1 VKGPG
6 RTTED
11 THAKSLHC
19 GAAGASYPWDLSAK
33 EEVQATYGRVEE
45 NLTKAAPR
53 TSADS
58 LFPHESQADLVG
70 DFIRDE
76 EHGWLWGRHPEV
88 NARQATKIRAAIL
101 SRRNAFAYSVAELPG
116 YHGPEGPIHIHLDHR
131 RPIFTSKRKQ
141 SDAEKAI
148 QNEKCQELL
157 DNDIIEQAP
166 SSNYASPPVIV
177 AKKDADGQL
186 TDSLFSIDYRR
197 INDAT
202 TADLYPMP
210 LPEEIFREC
219 RGARVFSKLD
229 LRAGYHQVPLTESC
243 RNVTAFWWNNN
254 LWRYK
259 RLPFGLK
266 NAPAEFQK
274 RVDLHL
280 GQAGLLHCCR
290 AFMDDLIIFS
300 PDGDS
305 HAEHVS
311 VVLDCLQAE
320 DYECIRRRVASVH
333 QGSNT
338 WDTSSQ
344 PRASH
349 LQQLR

>member
-1 VKGPG
+1 M
-6 RTTED
+6 T
-11 THAKSLHC
+11 
-19 GAAGASYPWDLSAK
+19 
-33 EEVQATYGRVEE
+33 VQ
-45 NLTKAAPR
+45 
-53 TSADS
+53 
-58 LFPHESQADLVG
+58 
-70 DFIRDE
+70 
-76 EHGWLWGRHPEV
+76 
-88 NARQATKIRAAIL
+88 QATKIRCAIL
-101 SRRNAFAYSVAELPG
+101 SRRSAFAYSVAELPG
-116 YHGPEGPIHIHLDHR
+116 YHGPEGPIHIQLDHR

-186 TDSLFSIDYRR
+186 TDSRFCIDYRR

-229 LRAGYHQVPLTESC
+229 LRAGYHQIPLTEGC

-311 VVLDCLQAE
+311 AVLDCLQAPGLRVHPQKSCFCAPGVE
-320 DYECIRRRVASVH
+320 YLGHFISAQGLSPTAAKVAAIRAVPPPRNVRELRSRLGHFNYYRCYLPGFSTLAKPL
-333 QGSNT
+333 T
-338 WDTSSQ
+338 EPTRKDT
-344 PRASH
+344 PWVWCT
-349 LQQLR
+349 